1 MSTLYGN
8 SITKKYLNQ
17 GLEYDAINGIDLT
30 VETGE
35 FVGVMGPS
43 GSGKTTL
50 LNLLSGIDYPT
61 TGTIEIQGQNICS
74 LKDDDLAIFRRRKI
88 GFVLQDFSLL
98 DSLTIKENIMLP
110 MTLERKRV
118 REVVKK
124 AHDTL
129 RLLNIFEIANKYPFE
144 TSGGQQQRTAIG
156 RALVNDPTIIFAD
169 EPTGNLDSKSSNSIM
184 TYFEKI
190 NKEKTC
196 TIFMVTHDAFAA
208 SFCNRIIF
216 IKDGLINSEMKKDC
230 ERKQFFDKILVHL
243 SNIGG
248 EKNDI

>member
-1 MSTLYGN
+1 MSILYGN
-8 SITKKYLNQ
+8 SITKKYVSQ
-17 GLEYDAINGIDLT
+17 GMEYNAINGIDLT

-61 TGTIEIQGQNICS
+61 TGAIEIQGQNICS
-74 LKDDDLAIFRRRKI
+74 LKDDDLAVFRRQKI

-110 MTLERKRV
+110 MTLERKNV
-118 REVVKK
+118 REIDRKV
-124 AHDTL
+124 HNTL
-129 RLLNIFEIANKYPFE
+129 RILNIFEIANKYPFE

-156 RALVNDPTIIFAD
+156 RALINDPAIIFAD

-190 NKEKTC
+190 NKEKSC

-216 IKDGLINSEMKKDC
+216 IKDGCINSQMIKDC
-230 ERKQFFDKILVHL
+230 ERKEFLGKILTHL
-243 SNIGG
+243 LRIGG
-248 EKNDI
+248 ETNDI